1 MLPGLRLGSL
11 EVSGIT
17 LAPRFVERLKGVTL
31 NGSVELMAFRED
43 KPKTV
48 QKCWFITRRCRSSE
62 QIWAEKVLGIY
73 RYRSPL
79 VQGTF
84 DVILE
89 VEWYAPLLGEGGGN
103 DVAVDPFMN
112 VPLVDARPAS
122 VTNTGS
128 RYHLAVDV
136 APCRVNLLPHPSK
149 RGALCVLSK
158 SFSFMR
164 VAGWVPLRPQTPWAR
179 SC

>member
-1 MLPGLRLGSL
+1 M
-11 EVSGIT
+11 
-17 LAPRFVERLKGVTL
+17 
-31 NGSVELMAFRED
+31 
-43 KPKTV
+43 
-48 QKCWFITRRCRSSE
+48 
-62 QIWAEKVLGIY
+62 
-73 RYRSPL
+73 
-79 VQGTF
+79 QGTF

-122 VTNTGS
+122 VTNTDS
-128 RYHLAVDV
+128 RYHLAVDA
-136 APCRVNLLPHPSK
+136 APCRVHLLPHPSK